1 MPQPPWLSYK
11 AEFFFGDHE
20 KTGVSFSAGTQVGNK
35 GRIRPSQFWSSEQKV
50 GKVGGG
56 PQGEKMRG
64 LDYKHQGH
72 SFFFFEC
79 LLHPRHFTYNIS
91 FNPSNNPGV
100 NSTMISF
107 DK

>member
-72 SFFFFEC
+72 SFFFFLSAYC
-79 LLHPRHFTYNIS
+79 IPGIS
-91 FNPSNNPGV
+91 H
-100 NSTMISF
+100 TISHLILPIILG
-107 DK
+107 